1 MKIGIMTFW
10 WSNDNYGQLLQCYAL
25 QQYLREQGH
34 EPFLIRYDSRPDFL
48 PPPVWRKVIKAFNP
62 IKLSRFIKY
71 KFIKKFQKIQF
82 NLEEQNNQRQF
93 DSFRKKYIRQSEQIY
108 LSYSELKENPP
119 KADCYIVGSDQ
130 VWNFYEY
137 PLNKCKNPLHAYFLD
152 FGASSTKRISYSAS
166 WGKTEISDEYK
177 NEIQPLLS
185 KFNYISVRERTG
197 VSLCQA
203 CGAKKVELR
212 CDPTLL
218 LKADHYRQL
227 YLTEKNPDFPE
238 RYILVYRL
246 GNPCDFP
253 MKKISNWANSK
264 SLEVI
269 YVTANGL
276 SDTYKK
282 IYPTIQQWLSLID
295 NAEYVITNSFH
306 CCVFSLIFRRK
317 FAVIPLK
324 SSAKGMNSRIET
336 LFELFKVTP
345 RWLEKDNFSI
355 LEQPLGEIS
364 AQEFSFE
371 IEEVSNNISVGL

>member
-1 MKIGIMTFW
+1 MKIGIITFW

-34 EPFLIRYDSRPDFL
+34 EPFLIRYDSRSDFL
-48 PPPVWRKVIKAFNP
+48 PLPVWRKVIKAFNP
-62 IKLSRFIKY
+62 IKLSRFIRY

-82 NLEEQNNQRQF
+82 NSEEQNKQRQF

-130 VWNFYEY
+130 VWNFWG
-137 PLNKCKNPLHAYFLD
+137 LKLSQCKNQVHAYFLD
-152 FGASSTKRISYSAS
+152 FGKESTKRFSYSAS

>member
-1 MKIGIMTFW
+1 MKMKIGIMTFW
-10 WSNDNYGQLLQCYAL
+10 WTQDNYGQILQCYAL
-25 QQYLREQGH
+25 QKHLQEQGH
-34 EPFLIRYDSRPDFL
+34 DVYLIRYIFTEDSKSSFYYKL
-48 PPPVWRKVIKAFNP
+48 WKGLNP
-62 IKLSRFIKY
+62 IKLS
-71 KFIKKFQKIQF
+71 KFI
-82 NLEEQNNQRQF
+82 
-93 DSFRKKYIRQSEQIY
+93 FRKLKKKNAEREKKLRNFDDFRNKYIHQSQNIY
-108 LSYSELKENPP
+108 TAYAQLKEDPP
-119 KADCYIVGSDQ
+119 EADCYIVGSDQ
-130 VWNFYEY
+130 VWNFGG
-137 PLNKCKNPLHAYFLD
+137 LKLSQCKNQVHAYFLD
-152 FGASSTKRISYSAS
+152 FGKESTKRFSYSAS

>member
-1 MKIGIMTFW
+1 MKMKIGIMTYW
-10 WSNDNYGQLLQCYAL
+10 WTQDNYGQILQCYAL
-25 QQYLREQGH
+25 QKHLQEQGH
-34 EPFLIRYDSRPDFL
+34 DVYLIRYIFTEDSKSSFYYKL
-48 PPPVWRKVIKAFNP
+48 WKGLNP
-62 IKLSRFIKY
+62 IKLS
-71 KFIKKFQKIQF
+71 KFI
-82 NLEEQNNQRQF
+82 
-93 DSFRKKYIRQSEQIY
+93 FRKLKKKNAEREKKLRNFDDFRNKYIHQSQNIY
-108 LSYSELKENPP
+108 TAYAQLKEDPP
-119 KADCYIVGSDQ
+119 EADCYIVGSDQ
-130 VWNFYEY
+130 VWNFWG
-137 PLNKCKNPLHAYFLD
+137 LKLSQCKNQVHAYFLD
-152 FGASSTKRISYSAS
+152 FGKESTKRFSYSAS

>member
-10 WSNDNYGQLLQCYAL
+10 WSNDNYGQILQCYAL
-25 QQYLREQGH
+25 QKHLQEQGH
-34 EPFLIRYDSRPDFL
+34 DVYLIRYIFTEDSKSSFYYKL
-48 PPPVWRKVIKAFNP
+48 WKGLNP
-62 IKLSRFIKY
+62 IKLS
-71 KFIKKFQKIQF
+71 KFI
-82 NLEEQNNQRQF
+82 
-93 DSFRKKYIRQSEQIY
+93 FRKLKKKNAEREKKLRNFDDFRNKYIHQSQNIY
-108 LSYSELKENPP
+108 TAYAQLKEDPP
-119 KADCYIVGSDQ
+119 EADCYIVGSDQ
-130 VWNFYEY
+130 VWNFGG
-137 PLNKCKNPLHAYFLD
+137 LKLSQCKNRVHAYFLD
-152 FGASSTKRISYSAS
+152 FGKESTKRFSYSAS

-197 VSLCQA
+197 LSLCQA

-218 LKADHYRQL
+218 LTADHYRQL

-276 SDTYKK
+276 SDTHKK

-371 IEEVSNNISVGL
+371 VEK

>member
-166 WGKTEISDEYK
+166 WGKPEISDEYK